1 MGVWPWLKRGQG
13 ARDSALGAFRQ
24 GREII
29 AQLARRSPDNATLPK
44 DLVLF
49 DSQIAGL
56 MK

>member
-29 AQLARRSPDNATLPK
+29 AQLARRSPDNATLPT
-44 DLVLF
+44 DLAWF
-49 DSQIAGL
+49 DSQKAEL
-56 MK
+56 TK